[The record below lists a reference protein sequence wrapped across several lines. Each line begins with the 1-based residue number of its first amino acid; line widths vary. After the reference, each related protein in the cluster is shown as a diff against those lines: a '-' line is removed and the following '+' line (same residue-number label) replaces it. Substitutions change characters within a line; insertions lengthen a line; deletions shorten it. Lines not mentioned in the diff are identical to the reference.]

1 MSVPISEYD
10 VVFISYDEPNADEN
24 WAHLQ
29 SICPWAKRSHG
40 VFGSDACHKA
50 AAKLS
55 ETERFIGI
63 DADNKV
69 REDFFELELDIEKFH
84 EADVLSWSGKNII
97 NGLVYGNGGIK
108 LWPVKVVEQMRTH
121 EEVDS
126 GAGAVDF
133 CWDIHYHQL
142 NNIYSDVYNNRT
154 PYQAYRAGFREG
166 VKLALHNGEPMD
178 WRQVAEK
185 NNYKNHRRLL
195 IWMSVGSD
203 VENGMWAIYGARLGC
218 YMTNLKRNEF
228 DFTLVRDFEWHN
240 KYWHEEVAPKFYGTD
255 EHCVISD
262 FSWNT
267 KKLYNEVE
275 KLGRILK
282 QDMGLEISTLNEEA
296 SKFYKASYFNP
307 IRLAPLV
314 READVDQL
322 IVG

>member
-1 MSVPISEYD
+1 MSVPISDYD
-10 VVFISYDEPNADEN
+10 VIFISYDEPNADEN

-29 SICPWAKRSHG
+29 SMCPWAKRSHG

-69 REDFFELELDIEKFH
+69 RPDFFELELNIEKFDKS
-84 EADVLSWSGKNII
+84 DVLSWSGKNII

-108 LWPVKVVEQMRTH
+108 LWPVNVVEQMRTH
-121 EEVDS
+121 EEADN
-126 GAGAVDF
+126 GPGAVDF

-142 NNIYSDVYNNRT
+142 NNIYSDVYNNET

-166 VKLALHNGEPMD
+166 VKLALHDGQPMD
-178 WRQVAEK
+178 WRQVAER

-195 IWMSVGSD
+195 IWMSVGAD
-203 VENGMWAIYGARLGC
+203 VKNGLWAMYGARLGC
-218 YMTNLKRNEF
+218 YMTNMRKDEF

-240 KYWHEEVAPKFYGTD
+240 KYWHQTIAPKFEGTD
-255 EHCVISD
+255 ERCPVSD
-262 FSWNT
+262 YSWSNT
-267 KKLYNEVE
+267 KLLNEVV

-282 QDMGLEISTLNEEA
+282 QDMGLEIANLDEQGSR
-296 SKFYKASYFNP
+296 FYKASYFNP

-314 READVDQL
+314 KETDVDQL
-322 IVG
+322 IIG